1 MTPLS
6 SITIRPLLVILLM
19 LSSSVVATSK
29 RLFSSMSAGKTLH
42 SFQAAR
48 LNGDVMD
55 LSVFQGKPVLIE
67 NIATL

>member
-1 MTPLS
+1 MLQIS
-6 SITIRPLLVILLM
+6 FRFLLHSLFM
-19 LSSSVVATSK
+19 LSSVVVTSK

-42 SFQAAR
+42 NFQAAR
-48 LNGDVMD
+48 LNGDVLD